1 MTTLY
6 EAMMIQ
12 GREVQACQIFPGTYK
27 DWKCS
32 VSARCD
38 LFPFYQIFKFHIT
51 NTGGKNSIKAT
62 DLCNTPDENL
72 GVYIYVYIWGCHPVS
87 DLYWL
92 LNITL
97 SKSSFCHYIKCNSI
111 LRFNSGTWFISVIE
125 RSVSFGKLLVFLG

>member
-12 GREVQACQIFPGTYK
+12 GRQVQACQIFPGTYK

-72 GVYIYVYIWGCHPVS
+72 GVYIYMYISEVA
-87 DLYWL
+87 
-92 LNITL
+92 
-97 SKSSFCHYIKCNSI
+97 I
-111 LRFNSGTWFISVIE
+111 LFLISVGCWTLPYPSQVFATILNAILFSASIQGLGSYLWLKDLFPLE
-125 RSVSFGKLLVFLG
+125 NCLSF